1 METAAESKDREVAE
15 ELLQY
20 FIEVGKREC
29 FASMLYTC
37 YDLMRPDFVMELSW
51 RHGLNDFAMPY
62 MINMMRE
69 QFTKISVLDKE
80 VNELKEKVAK
90 QETNTD
96 NSK

>member
-69 QFTKISVLDKE
+69 QFTKVNRKESWILCSYSNSFILDIC
-80 VNELKEKVAK
+80 
-90 QETNTD
+90 T
-96 NSK
+96 